1 MGKKF
6 VILPLQVVDIQEQLK
21 TLISQIEVKWQTS
34 TVLLKTFRKYPV
46 ECLRVAPF
54 LACLFFSVSMTL
66 SISGK
71 RRLMLYA
78 DDSAILFSHKNWYL
92 YLP

>member
-6 VILPLQVVDIQEQLK
+6 VILPLQVVDFQEQLK
-21 TLISQIEVKWQTS
+21 MLISQIEVKWQTS
-34 TVLLKTFRKYPV
+34 TVLKTFRKYPV
-46 ECLRVAPF
+46 VCLGVAPF
-54 LACLFFSVSMTL
+54 LACLFFSVNDM

-78 DDSAILFSHKNWYL
+78 DDSAIFC
-92 YLP
+92 